1 MTQNRG
7 KFRSFRCVLRH
18 LDHCHVTVPPRLLD
32 VRGGGVIA
40 RTTSFA
46 YGKYKMEILNH
57 WMTGLALGLAIASF
71 RLSLRNTKKIAALQE
86 THDGGKA
93 SSLADED

>member
-1 MTQNRG
+1 MTR
-7 KFRSFRCVLRH
+7 FDLDLRSCRPVLRH
-18 LDHCHVTVPPRLLD
+18 LDHCHVTIPPRLLD
-32 VRGGGVIA
+32 VRGAGIIA

-71 RLSLRNTKKIAALQE
+71 RLSLRNSKKIAALQE

-93 SSLADED
+93 SSFADED